1 MSLLRSSHRLLSSH
15 RRVTALVGLVLVL
28 GVVALNAHAALPDHH
43 GHDGDATV
51 CIAAL
56 SIAVLAT
63 LAWGAKRADAP
74 AARPMRVPIVWCE
87 HSVSADSPA
96 PSARAGPSGRVV
108 LRR

>member
-1 MSLLRSSHRLLSSH
+1 MLYHH
-15 RRVTALVGLVLVL
+15 RRVTALAGLMLVL

-43 GHDGDATV
+43 GNDGDATV

-74 AARPMRVPIVWCE
+74 TARPMHAPIVRCE
-87 HSVSADSPA
+87 HPLSADSPA
-96 PSARAGPSGRVV
+96 PSARAGPPGRVV

>member
-1 MSLLRSSHRLLSSH
+1 LRKSHRLLSRH
-15 RRVTALVGLVLVL
+15 RRVTALAGLMLVF
-28 GVVALNAHAALPDHH
+28 GVVALNAHAALPEHH
-43 GHDGDATV
+43 GHDGDASV

-56 SIAVLAT
+56 SIAVMAT

-74 AARPMRVPIVWCE
+74 TARPMHVPIVWCAYP
-87 HSVSADSPA
+87 VSADSPA